1 MAASEPPASG
11 AVAPES
17 STSEPSAGLGA
28 RAARGSLWLGLV
40 NLLSKGS
47 QVVVTV
53 VLAGFLTESELG
65 LVTVAVSLVAVGQV
79 VQSMGVYDI
88 VSRTRRDPE
97 VVAATL
103 MTLSVGIGVLLA
115 VGAVLARDP
124 IATALGAPAAAPL
137 VVIAALSLPFS
148 AAGGAQMGL
157 MHRELQFRR
166 RMLPDA
172 GSAAVA
178 TTVTIVLAAMGA
190 GAESLAIGL
199 LSGAVLMPL
208 LGAVAGVRILP
219 GWDRDAA
226 VETLRWTRVVGPGA
240 VVAVLLIN
248 VDYAAVSR
256 ALGPE
261 AVGVYS
267 LAFRI
272 AWAPYLTIAL
282 VLGAVSFPVYA
293 RLRRE
298 GRDLREAATR
308 FLRAVLVLAGGP
320 YLVAALAADRVVV
333 LDARWAPAAAVLV
346 VLCGYGL
353 GFGVQ
358 YMLQELV
365 RAVDRPGAYLALQL
379 AHLALLL
386 TGLVV
391 LTRHGVVAAAWAQ
404 LAAVWIVV
412 PATLWV
418 LRRSGG
424 LPHPLPV
431 LRTVGGL
438 AAAVAVGFGAQLLL
452 GMIPALADPS
462 SLAGLVADGAALLA
476 CYVVVIVLTNRD
488 LVRELRTLRSG

>member
-1 MAASEPPASG
+1 MSGPATRGGS
-11 AVAPES
+11 
-17 STSEPSAGLGA
+17 GLGV

-47 QVVVTV
+47 QVAVTV
-53 VLAGFLTESELG
+53 VLAGFLTEAELG

-79 VQSMGVYDI
+79 VQSMGVYDV

-97 VVAATL
+97 VVAGTL
-103 MTLSVGIGVLLA
+103 MTLSVGLGVLLA
-115 VGAVLARDP
+115 LVAVLARDP
-124 IATALGAPAAAPL
+124 IATALGAPGAAPL
-137 VVIAALSLPFS
+137 VMIAAVSLPFT
-148 AAGGAQMGL
+148 AAGGVQMGL

-178 TTVTIVLAAMGA
+178 TVTTIVLAAFGA

-199 LSGAVLMPL
+199 LAGAVLMPL
-208 LGAVAGVRILP
+208 LGVVVGVRVRP

-226 VETLRWTRVVGPGA
+226 AETVRWVRVVGPGA

-256 ALGPE
+256 TLGPD

-272 AWAPYLTIAL
+272 AWAPYLMIAL

-298 GRDLREAATR
+298 DRDLRAATTG

-320 YLVAALAADRVVV
+320 YLIAALAAGRVVV
-333 LDARWAPAAAVLV
+333 LDARWEPAAGVLV

-353 GFGVQ
+353 GFSVQ
-358 YMLQELV
+358 YMLQEIV
-365 RAVDRPGAYLALQL
+365 RAVDKPGAYLALQL
-379 AHLALLL
+379 AHLVLLL

-391 LTRHGVVAAAWAQ
+391 LTRYGVVAAAWAQ
-404 LAAVWIVV
+404 LAAVWVVV
-412 PATLWV
+412 PATLFV
-418 LRRSGG
+418 LRRSGA
-424 LPHPLPV
+424 LPHPLPI
-431 LRTVGGL
+431 LRTVAGVV
-438 AAAVAVGFGAQLLL
+438 AAGAVGIVAQRGL
-452 GMIPALADPS
+452 GMIPLLADPAS
-462 SLAGLVADGAALLA
+462 VPGLVADGLALAA
-476 CYVVVIVLTNRD
+476 CYAAVIALTNRD
-488 LVRELRTLRSG
+488 LLREIRTLRSN

>member
-1 MAASEPPASG
+1 MRRCSRSSLSEPA
-11 AVAPES
+11 AA
-17 STSEPSAGLGA
+17 TTGLGA

-53 VLAGFLTESELG
+53 VLAGFLTEAELG

-79 VQSMGVYDI
+79 VQSMGVYDV
-88 VSRTRRDPE
+88 VSRTHRDPE

-103 MTLSVGIGVLLA
+103 MTLSVGLGVLLA
-115 VGAVLARDP
+115 VLAILARDP

-137 VVIAALSLPFS
+137 VTIAALSLPFT
-148 AAGGAQMGL
+148 AAGGVQMGL

-178 TTVTIVLAAMGA
+178 TVTTIVLAALGA

-208 LGAVAGVRILP
+208 LGVVVGVRVRP

-226 VETLRWTRVVGPGA
+226 AETVRWVRVVGPGA
-240 VVAVLLIN
+240 VVAVLLVT

-256 ALGPE
+256 TLGPD

-272 AWAPYLTIAL
+272 AWAPYLMIAL

-298 GRDLREAATR
+298 HRDLRAAATG
-308 FLRAVLVLAGGP
+308 FLRAVLVLAAGP
-320 YLVAALAADRVVV
+320 YLIAALAAGRVVV

-358 YMLQELV
+358 YMLQEIV
-365 RAVDRPGAYLALQL
+365 RAVDKPGAYLALQL
-379 AHLALLL
+379 AHLVLLL

-391 LTRHGVVAAAWAQ
+391 LTRYGVVAAAWAQ
-404 LAAVWIVV
+404 LTAVWLVV
-412 PATLWV
+412 PATLLV

-424 LPHPLPV
+424 LPHPLPI
-431 LRTVGGL
+431 LRTLAGI
-438 AAAVAVGFGAQLLL
+438 AAAGVVGFAAQRGL
-452 GMIPALADPS
+452 GTIPLLADPDS
-462 SLAGLVADGAALLA
+462 VPGLVADGLALAA
-476 CYVVVIVLTNRD
+476 CYVAVIAATHRD
-488 LVRELRTLRSG
+488 LLREIRALRSG